1 MTARE
6 GALRLRPRTDD
17 GLARR
22 LARSA
27 VETEAG
33 AAIRT
38 ADVPG
43 WLAERAGAQRF
54 RVTRIPFRELDGWTF
69 APGTGNLVHRSGR
82 FFTVEGLHVHT
93 GRSPHP
99 EWWQP
104 IINQP
109 EVGILGILATEID
122 GVLHF
127 LLQAKAEPGNPTPVQ
142 LSPTVQATRSNYSGA
157 HRGAPV
163 RHLELFTDPH
173 RGRPLTDVLQSEHGS
188 WFHQKTNRNMI
199 VETSAPVDAGPDFC
213 WLTLGQIG
221 RLLQADNVVN
231 MDTRTVLACAPVT
244 YGDAAAR
251 HDDTE
256 VRSWFTAERTRHDL
270 HGRLVPLRG
279 LPGWDT
285 GDWAIEHVPP
295 RYFRVMAV
303 SVEADNR
310 EVHGWTQPLLEPLE
324 RGLIAFVTRRFDGV
338 PHLLAHAR
346 MEAGFRGTVELGP
359 TVQCTPGHHGPGAG
373 PAFLDL
379 IRSATADQIRYDVVH
394 AEEGGRF
401 YRAENRCVV
410 LASDAAPADPPPG
423 YRWLTPGQLT
433 ELLRHGYYVNVQA
446 RTLLS
451 AVTTGAVVL

>member
-1 MTARE
+1 MSAP
-6 GALRLRPRTDD
+6 GAALRLRPRTDD
-17 GLARR
+17 GLAQR

-27 VETEAG
+27 AETEAG

-38 ADVPG
+38 TDVPG
-43 WLAERAGAQRF
+43 WLAERARAQRF
-54 RVTRIPFRELDGWTF
+54 RVTPIPFQELDGWGF
-69 APGTGNLVHRSGR
+69 APGTGNLVHHSGR
-82 FFTVEGLHVHT
+82 FFTVEGLHVRT
-93 GRSPHP
+93 GGSPHL

-109 EVGILGILATEID
+109 EVGILGIVATEFD

-142 LSPTVQATRSNYSGA
+142 LSPTVQATRSNYTGA

-188 WFHQKTNRNMI
+188 WFHHKTNRNMI
-199 VETSAPVDAGPDFC
+199 VETGAPIDAGADFC

-221 RLLQADNVVN
+221 RLMQVDNLIN
-231 MDTRTVLACAPVT
+231 MDTRTVLACAPVAFD
-244 YGDAAAR
+244 DAVAR

-279 LPGWDT
+279 LPGWTT
-285 GDWAIEHVPP
+285 GDRTIEHVPP

-310 EVHGWTQPLLEPLE
+310 EVRGWTQPLFEPLE
-324 RGLIAFVTRRFDGV
+324 RGLIAFLTRRFGGV
-338 PHLLAHAR
+338 PHLLTHAR
-346 MEAGFRGTVELGP
+346 VEAGFHNTVELGP
-359 TVQCTPGHHGPGAG
+359 TVQCTPGHHGSGTG

-379 IRSATADQIRYDVVH
+379 IRSAAPGQIRYDVVH

-401 YRAENRCVV
+401 YHAENRCVV
-410 LASDAAPADPPPG
+410 VESDAAPADPPPG

-433 ELLRHGYYVNVQA
+433 ELLRHGHYVNVQA

-451 AVTTGAVVL
+451 AITTGAVVL